1 MATPSPTTNTTP
13 TTPSPSPS
21 PAPASPLMGWAAIFN
36 AIAWPIAII
45 VVAYILRKKL
55 PALSRTLLSRVNE
68 VGFAGFSLKLA
79 EAKSFDPKLSDTAAA
94 FDLRSKATAAQV
106 NDSTVWN
113 FISQLREFDSADYA
127 IITLGDG
134 KEWLTSRLYIMA
146 IVLGRMK
153 NLQALV
159 FLGIRKRFI
168 GWAEPEK
175 VRWAL
180 AKNYPYLES
189 AYAKAYADITRS
201 DSDIIPPGCPI
212 PDVPGNAV
220 IVTTTGRLGYEFNPS
235 EPEPSTNLIRAFL
248 ERVQSP
254 PLLLPEESEELNT
267 DWILINSD
275 PKTYEHA
282 IWLTTDKLE
291 ALLDEELCVTSFD
304 RETLEAEAP
313 EEQIRGVLSTSY
325 RWIALTTDEKKFEEL
340 SDRNLLLKQ
349 ISKQFTK
356 NT

>member
-1 MATPSPTTNTTP
+1 VPT
-13 TTPSPSPS
+13 
-21 PAPASPLMGWAAIFN
+21 SPLLGWAAIFN

-45 VVAYILRKKL
+45 IVALILREKL
-55 PALSRTLLSRVNE
+55 PALVRTLLSRVTE

-79 EAKSFDPKLSDTAAA
+79 EAKSFDPKLSDPAAA
-94 FDLRSKATAAQV
+94 FDLRNKATVAQV

-113 FISQLREFDSADYA
+113 FSHQLQEFDSADYA

-153 NLQALV
+153 SLKALV

-168 GWAEPEK
+168 GWAKPEK

-180 AKNYPYLES
+180 AKNYPYLEA

-220 IVTTTGRLGYEFNPS
+220 VVMTTGRLGYESSPNATQPS
-235 EPEPSTNLIRAFL
+235 IDLIRGFL
-248 ERVQSP
+248 KRVQAP
-254 PLLLPEESEELNT
+254 PGLLPLPEELNT
-267 DWILINSD
+267 DWVLINSA

-291 ALLDEELCVTSFD
+291 ALLDEDLCVTSFD
-304 RETLEAEAP
+304 KETLEAKAP
-313 EEQIRGVLSTSY
+313 EEQIRWILSAPY
-325 RWIALTTDEKKFEEL
+325 RWIALTTDEKKFEGL

-356 NT
+356 NM